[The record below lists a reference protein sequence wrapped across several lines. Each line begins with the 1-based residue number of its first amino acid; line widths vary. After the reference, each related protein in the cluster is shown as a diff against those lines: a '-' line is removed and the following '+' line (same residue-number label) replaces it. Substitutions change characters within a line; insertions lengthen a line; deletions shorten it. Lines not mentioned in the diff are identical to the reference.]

1 MFKFYKINYKYFI
14 ERFIIIVFIIVLC
27 IINLE
32 IFVFLKIGGLLL
44 RFCIVIIIFISEF
57 VLFCICVLLY

>member
-1 MFKFYKINYKYFI
+1 MFKFYKIKYKYFI